1 MYIPSQF
8 EENRLEVLH
17 GLIAANPLGTL
28 VTLAS
33 DGLNANHIPFEID
46 SSAGEFGT
54 LRAHVARNNPV
65 WHDRRDDAEP
75 MVVFQGPHAYIS
87 PSWYPT
93 KLEHGKVVPTYNY
106 AVVHAYGPL
115 RIIEDTAWLHDF
127 LARLTAREERHAG
140 SDWKIGDAPADY
152 IEKMLSAIVGI
163 EIPIS
168 RIVGKWKVSQNQPE
182 TNRAGVVA
190 GLQKI
195 GGDESL
201 AMAQLVQSR

>member
-115 RIIEDTAWLHDF
+115 RIIEDPAWLHDF